1 MLYTVVDVIDHS
13 TMKEFVLDLIDNMP
27 SKDVGEY
34 VGNLKDDFSAPVEC
48 DYKSHISKTNWQDD
62 IFGEEW
68 AQIWPHFLSPS
79 DQFQVVNSIKN
90 NYPDRDWSSGEVTES
105 WFNQYIAESGSDHPW
120 HHHADS
126 ARKAGEKNP
135 SIHLASIYY
144 VELPDRSLTT
154 ILKGPETGEEIIPDV
169 KEGQI
174 LTFASDILHK
184 SPRNLTNNRKTVIPF
199 NIMFD

>member
-34 VGNLKDDFSAPVEC
+34 LQNLEDDYSDVER
-48 DYKSHISKTNWQDD
+48 DYTSHISKTNWQDD
-62 IFGEEW
+62 IFGEKW
-68 AQIWPHFLSPS
+68 AQIWPHFLSPE
-79 DQFQVVNSIKN
+79 DQIRVVNSIKN
-90 NYPDRDWSSGEVTES
+90 NYPDRDWSNGDVTES
-105 WFNQYIAESGSDHPW
+105 WFNQYIAESGSEHPW
-120 HHHADS
+120 HHHAES
-126 ARKAGEKNP
+126 ERVAGQKNP
-135 SIHLASIYY
+135 CINLANIYY
-144 VELPDRSLTT
+144 VELPDKSLTT
-154 ILKGPETGEEIIPDV
+154 ILKDPETGKEIIPDV

>member
-27 SKDVGEY
+27 HKDVGENT
-34 VGNLKDDFSAPVEC
+34 VNLDDNYTDL
-48 DYKSHISKTNWQDD
+48 DYDYTSFISKTNWQDE

-68 AQIWPHFLSPS
+68 AQIWPHFLSPA
-79 DQFQVVNSIKN
+79 DQFQVINSIKN

-105 WFNQYIAESGSDHPW
+105 WFNQYIAESGSEHPW

-126 ARKAGEKNP
+126 ERKSGEKNP
-135 SIHLASIYY
+135 CINLASIYY
-144 VELPDRSLTT
+144 VELPNKSLTT
-154 ILKGPETGEEIIPDV
+154 ILKDPETGKELIPDV

-184 SPRNLTNNRKTVIPF
+184 SPRNLSNNRKTVIPF

>member
-13 TMKEFVLDLIDNMP
+13 MMKEFVLDLIDNMP
-27 SKDVGEY
+27 SKDVGVDTINLDDNYTDLEY
-34 VGNLKDDFSAPVEC
+34 
-48 DYKSHISKTNWQDD
+48 DYTSHISKTNWQDE

-68 AQIWPHFLSPS
+68 AQIWPHFLIPT

-105 WFNQYIAESGSDHPW
+105 WFNQYIAESGSEHPW
-120 HHHADS
+120 HHHAES
-126 ARKAGEKNP
+126 ERKAGQKNP
-135 SIHLASIYY
+135 CINLASIYY
-144 VELPDRSLTT
+144 VELPDESLIT
-154 ILKGPETGEEIIPDV
+154 ILKDPETGEEIIPDV

-174 LTFASDILHK
+174 LTFGADILHRA
-184 SPRNLTNNRKTVIPF
+184 PRNFTDSRKTAIAF

>member
-1 MLYTVVDVIDHS
+1 MLYTVFDVIDHS

-154 ILKGPETGEEIIPDV
+154 ILKDPETGKEIIPDV

-174 LTFASDILHK
+174 LTFATDILHK
-184 SPRNLTNNRKTVIPF
+184 SPRNLSNNRKTVIPF
-199 NIMFD
+199 NIMFG

>member
-13 TMKEFVLDLIDNMP
+13 IMKESVLDLIDNMP
-27 SKDVGEY
+27 SKDVG
-34 VGNLKDDFSAPVEC
+34 VNMGNLEDDYSDLGY
-48 DYKSHISKTNWQDD
+48 DYSSHISKTNWRDG

-68 AQIWPHFLSPS
+68 AQIWPHFLSPA
-79 DQFQVVNSIKN
+79 DQIQVVNSIKD

-105 WFNQYIAESGSDHPW
+105 WFNQYIAESGSEHPW

-126 ARKAGEKNP
+126 ERKVGEKNP
-135 SIHLASIYY
+135 SIHLACIYY
-144 VELPDRSLTT
+144 VELPDESLIT
-154 ILKGPETGEEIIPDV
+154 ILRDPETGKEVIPNV

-174 LTFASDILHK
+174 LTFATDILHRA
-184 SPRNLTNNRKTVIPF
+184 PRNFSNFRKTVIPF

>member
-34 VGNLKDDFSAPVEC
+34 TVNLDDEYTDLNY
-48 DYKSHISKTNWQDD
+48 DYTSHISKTNWQDD

-79 DQFQVVNSIKN
+79 DRFQVINSIKN

-105 WFNQYIAESGSDHPW
+105 WFNQYIAESGAEHPW
-120 HHHADS
+120 HHHADRERVS
-126 ARKAGEKNP
+126 GQKNP

-154 ILKGPETGEEIIPDV
+154 ILKDPETGEEIIPDV

-184 SPRNLTNNRKTVIPF
+184 SPRNLSNNRKTVIPF

>member
-13 TMKEFVLDLIDNMP
+13 IMKDSVLDLIDNMP
-27 SKDVGEY
+27 SKDVG
-34 VGNLKDDFSAPVEC
+34 VNSINLDD
-48 DYKSHISKTNWQDD
+48 DYTDLGYDYTSHISRTNWKDE

-68 AQIWPHFLSPS
+68 AQIWPHFLSPA
-79 DQFQVVNSIKN
+79 DQFKVVNSIKN

-105 WFNQYIAESGSDHPW
+105 WFNQYIAESGSEHPW
-120 HHHADS
+120 HHHAES
-126 ARKAGEKNP
+126 ERKVGEKNP
-135 SIHLASIYY
+135 CINLASIYY
-144 VELPDRSLTT
+144 VELPDKSLTT
-154 ILKGPETGEEIIPDV
+154 ILKDPETGKEIIPDV

>member
-154 ILKGPETGEEIIPDV
+154 ILKDPETGKEIIPDV

-174 LTFASDILHK
+174 LTFATDILHK

>member
-27 SKDVGEY
+27 HKDVGEHMENLDDNY
-34 VGNLKDDFSAPVEC
+34 SDLGN
-48 DYKSHISKTNWQDD
+48 DYTSHISKTNWQDE

-68 AQIWPHFLSPS
+68 AQIWPHFLSPT

-105 WFNQYIAESGSDHPW
+105 WFNQYIEESGSEHPW

-126 ARKAGEKNP
+126 ERKSGEKNP
-135 SIHLASIYY
+135 CINLASIYY
-144 VELPDRSLTT
+144 VELPDESLIT
-154 ILKGPETGEEIIPDV
+154 ILKDPDTGEEIIPDV

-174 LTFASDILHK
+174 LTFGADILHK
-184 SPRNLTNNRKTVIPF
+184 SPRNFSNNRKTVIPF

>member
-13 TMKEFVLDLIDNMP
+13 IMKDSVLDLIDNMP
-27 SKDVGEY
+27 SKDVG
-34 VGNLKDDFSAPVEC
+34 VNSINLDD
-48 DYKSHISKTNWQDD
+48 DYTDLGYDYTSHISRTNWKDE

-68 AQIWPHFLSPS
+68 AQIWPHFLSPA
-79 DQFQVVNSIKN
+79 DQIQVVNSIKN

-105 WFNQYIAESGSDHPW
+105 WFNQYIAESGSEHPW

-126 ARKAGEKNP
+126 ERKAGEKNP
-135 SIHLASIYY
+135 CVNLASIYY
-144 VELPDRSLTT
+144 VELPDESLIT
-154 ILKGPETGEEIIPDV
+154 ILKDPDTGEEIIPDV

-174 LTFASDILHK
+174 LTFATDILHK
-184 SPRNLTNNRKTVIPF
+184 SPRNLSNNRKTVIPF

>member
-13 TMKEFVLDLIDNMP
+13 IMKESVLDLIDNMP

-34 VGNLKDDFSAPVEC
+34 VGNLDD
-48 DYKSHISKTNWQDD
+48 DYSELGVGYESHISKTNWQDE

-79 DQFQVVNSIKN
+79 DQIQVVNSIRN
-90 NYPDRDWSSGEVTES
+90 NYPDRDWSTGEVTES
-105 WFNQYIAESGSDHPW
+105 WFNQYIAESGSEHPW
-120 HHHADS
+120 HHHAES
-126 ARKAGEKNP
+126 ARKAGQKNP
-135 SIHLASIYY
+135 CINLASIYY
-144 VELPDRSLTT
+144 VELPDKSLTT
-154 ILKGPETGEEIIPDV
+154 ILMDPETGKEIIPDV

-174 LTFASDILHK
+174 LTFGADILHK
-184 SPRNLTNNRKTVIPF
+184 SPRNFSNKRKTVIPF

>member
-27 SKDVGEY
+27 SKDVG
-34 VGNLKDDFSAPVEC
+34 VNTINLDDNYTDL
-48 DYKSHISKTNWQDD
+48 DYDYTSHISKTNWQDE

-68 AQIWPHFLSPS
+68 AQIWPHFLSPE
-79 DQFQVVNSIKN
+79 DQIRVVNSIKN

-105 WFNQYIAESGSDHPW
+105 WFNQYIAESGAEHPW
-120 HHHADS
+120 HHHADRE
-126 ARKAGEKNP
+126 RKAGEKNP
-135 SIHLASIYY
+135 CINLASIYY
-144 VELPDRSLTT
+144 VELPDESLIT
-154 ILKGPETGEEIIPDV
+154 ILKDPETGKEIIPDV

-174 LTFASDILHK
+174 LTFASDILHRA
-184 SPRNLTNNRKTVIPF
+184 PRNLTNSRKTAIAF